1 MNIGYSLCFI
11 LTMWYV
17 NYSLPYVPGSYDWGF
32 ILTMW
37 YVNKFNIT
45 GKGEMD
51 IGFILTMWYVNFVIR
66 ISPPSFSGVLY

>member
-1 MNIGYSLCFI
+1 MKTACSLTKASNCFILTMWYVNVLLPIMNIGYSLCFI

-37 YVNKFNIT
+37 YVN
-45 GKGEMD
+45 
-51 IGFILTMWYVNFVIR
+51 FVQLL
-66 ISPPSFSGVLY
+66 S

>member
-1 MNIGYSLCFI
+1 
-11 LTMWYV
+11 
-17 NYSLPYVPGSYDWGF
+17 
-32 ILTMW
+32 MW

>member
-1 MNIGYSLCFI
+1 M
-11 LTMWYV
+11 
-17 NYSLPYVPGSYDWGF
+17 PYVPGSYDWGF